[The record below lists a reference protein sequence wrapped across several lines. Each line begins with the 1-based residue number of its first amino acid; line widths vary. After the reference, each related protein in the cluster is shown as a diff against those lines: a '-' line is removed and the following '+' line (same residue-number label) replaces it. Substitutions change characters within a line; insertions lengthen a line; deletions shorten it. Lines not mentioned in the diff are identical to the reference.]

1 MSILGTSGRSMS
13 SSNVTKLRSYPQL
26 LSFLAPSPSGPQ
38 SYRKEQYK
46 RWPGLQSTR
55 CADAAERR
63 QMDNFFIS
71 ALVKAG
77 TCSQHA
83 PSSTSS
89 LALHS
94 APSPLLHKLRRRQR
108 SFFDAN
114 TMSYHTSSI
123 QKAHCI
129 AISKPPNRDDYLAML
144 DYYRE
149 IYQTD
154 TSTNPVL
161 IAHGVP
167 EIEAPRTGSS
177 MEDTSKQA
185 SSRKISSTTVTAM
198 ESGLAEND
206 SAIESLTQAVMDGSV
221 LNEQLYRRYR
231 ALPSPGV
238 SYLTQDVRRAL
249 LRRLA
254 TMQNKAQNEI
264 LWYLSVVDDMKAAE
278 IPLTK
283 GEWNSAIHLV
293 GRGFSKVSSLEVE
306 LALRSWKEM
315 EQEAGVSG
323 SNVTFNILFDIA
335 AKAGKFA
342 LAEMILKEMDA
353 RKLRI
358 NRYAHVGL
366 IYYYGLRGDGNG
378 VRKAYRDLV
387 NDGQIVDT
395 AVLNCVIASLQ
406 RAGEIPAADQV
417 YERMKIMYTRRTGR
431 KLPTNCWT
439 ESRELGRVLNR
450 AATALYADPSRK
462 QQLQDE
468 QSLAPNLHTFV
479 VLLTH
484 HVSHTGELQRIATLL
499 DDMQAL
505 GLPIRGRIFM
515 ELFRGFALHGRTHYS
530 LWTRARLE
538 SVWKSFLEMVDN
550 QTENMVVEKW
560 IVIWAIR
567 AFAKRSGEKRTLE
580 IWNELKS
587 RWKCGDREEGV
598 VLGVL
603 GVALSRF
610 RAGGEV
616 KW

>member
-1 MSILGTSGRSMS
+1 
-13 SSNVTKLRSYPQL
+13 
-26 LSFLAPSPSGPQ
+26 
-38 SYRKEQYK
+38 
-46 RWPGLQSTR
+46 
-55 CADAAERR
+55 
-63 QMDNFFIS
+63 MDNFFIS

-77 TCSQHA
+77 TCRQHA
-83 PSSTSS
+83 PSSNSS
-89 LALHS
+89 QTLYS
-94 APSPLLHKLRRRQR
+94 APLSPLRKLRRRQP

-114 TMSYHTSSI
+114 TVSYHTSVTH
-123 QKAHCI
+123 KAHCL
-129 AISKPPNRDDYLAML
+129 AISKPSNRDDYLAML

-149 IYQTD
+149 TYQTD
-154 TSTNPVL
+154 TPTDPVFMPP
-161 IAHGVP
+161 GVP
-167 EIEAPRTGSS
+167 EVEAPRNSSS
-177 MEDTSKQA
+177 MEDTSNE
-185 SSRKISSTTVTAM
+185 SRREGVLSTTVTTVD
-198 ESGLAEND
+198 SGMAGND
-206 SAIESLTQAVMDGSV
+206 SAIKSLTQAVMNGSV
-221 LNEQLYRRYR
+221 SNEQLYKSYQ
-231 ALPSPGV
+231 ALPFPGV
-238 SYLTQDVRRAL
+238 SFLTQGIRRTL
-249 LRRLA
+249 LRRLSII
-254 TMQNKAQNEI
+254 QNKAQKEI

-278 IPLTK
+278 IALTK
-283 GEWNSAIHLV
+283 AEWSSAIHLV
-293 GRGFSKVSSLEVE
+293 GRGFSRVSSLEVE
-306 LALRSWKEM
+306 LALRAWKEM

-323 SNVTFNILFDIA
+323 NHVTFNILFDIA
-335 AKAGKFA
+335 VKAGKFA
-342 LAEMILKEMDA
+342 LAEMILNEMEA
-353 RKLRI
+353 RKLSI

-417 YERMKIMYTRRTGR
+417 YERMKIMYTRRNGR

-439 ESRELGRVLNR
+439 EARELGRVLNR
-450 AATALYADPSRK
+450 AATALHADPSRK

-468 QSLAPNLHTFV
+468 QSLAPDFHTFV

-484 HVSHTGELQRIATLL
+484 HVSDTGGLHRIAALL

-538 SVWKSFLEMVDN
+538 SVWKSLLEMVDN
-550 QTENMVVEKW
+550 QTENVVVEKW

-567 AFAKRSGEKRTLE
+567 AFAKCSGEERTLE
-580 IWNELKS
+580 IWDELKS
-587 RWKCGDREEGV
+587 RWKREDKEEGV
-598 VLGVL
+598 VSGVMGL
-603 GVALSRF
+603 ALSRL